1 MRQLWLIRGSEAIS
15 FQDSTIMSTL
25 HGGNADSVML
35 AALFCATSILGKM
48 EAIGILPLVGDLT
61 TPSNKHGDI
70 RVIKINPD
78 GF

>member
-1 MRQLWLIRGSEAIS
+1 
-15 FQDSTIMSTL
+15 MSTL

-78 GF
+78 GFQRKDESLQILFNSTCLFE